1 MRPFH
6 GTSEIGLPQTHDTK
20 GKASTSGRSAE
31 AAHRFKLTHYL
42 ILPLLAES
50 VGQQREAAVLHPHR
64 EVVVTPFVA
73 SLFASQLG
81 HSEAVRV
88 SIAIAG
94 VVPIIGAL
102 LWIGVSPNREVRQLE
117 S

>member
-1 MRPFH
+1 MLSP
-6 GTSEIGLPQTHDTK
+6 
-20 GKASTSGRSAE
+20 
-31 AAHRFKLTHYL
+31 
-42 ILPLLAES
+42 
-50 VGQQREAAVLHPHR
+50 
-64 EVVVTPFVA
+64 VVTPFVA
-73 SLFASQLG
+73 SLFASGIG

-102 LWIGVSPNREVRQLE
+102 LWIGVSPNRVVRQLD